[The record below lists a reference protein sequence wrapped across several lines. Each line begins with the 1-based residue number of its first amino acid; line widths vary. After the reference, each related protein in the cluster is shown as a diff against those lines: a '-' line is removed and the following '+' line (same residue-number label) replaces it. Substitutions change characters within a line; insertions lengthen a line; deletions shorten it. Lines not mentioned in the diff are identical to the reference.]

1 MQYYAMGRRYRPVE
15 LPLTPANCLP
25 SGLVSAWSRRESD
38 FSNGSPSGLYSTSSS
53 ECGDETLPKTPCTP
67 VGAIGSVDP
76 FVVQTMSMS
85 MTSVQDGSS
94 GSVGGMSAPMK
105 ENVLP
110 PGYDVLGP
118 KKSLNPN
125 AGTAGYVAAS
135 QQRVALQTVHT
146 QGHQMPML
154 RRLSN

>member
-1 MQYYAMGRRYRPVE
+1 M
-15 LPLTPANCLP
+15 
-25 SGLVSAWSRRESD
+25 
-38 FSNGSPSGLYSTSSS
+38 
-53 ECGDETLPKTPCTP
+53 PKTPCTP
-67 VGAIGSVDP
+67 VGAISPVDP
-76 FVVQTMSMS
+76 FVVQSMSMS
-85 MTSVQDGSS
+85 MTSIQDGSS

-105 ENVLP
+105 ENVIP

-125 AGTAGYVAAS
+125 AGQAGYVAAS
-135 QQRVALQTVHT
+135 QGRAALQTVHT